1 MNKFV
6 FGLCCL
12 CLSAA
17 AQANSPVWKISK
29 NGHHFYLGGTIHLL
43 ADSDY
48 PLPTAF
54 DKAYAEATT
63 LVFETDIE
71 KMKAASNQTQL
82 LRKLLYPAGEN
93 LRQKLTPET
102 YQRLDNFFAARGV
115 PTAEIT
121 RFRIGMTVMTL
132 TLIELRSNGLAE
144 EGVDMF
150 FMKKAKDDKKPLD
163 SLEELNAH
171 MDFIA
176 NMGKGQEDEMIRQT
190 LDDLEQ
196 MPAMIRNMKAAWRSG
211 NNKQL
216 ADIAIRE
223 WKAEFPNVF
232 KRLLTD
238 RNNNWMQE
246 LAHYNNDADVEF
258 VLVGA
263 LHLVGEDGLLAQLKK
278 SGHTLEQ
285 LP

>member
-12 CLSAA
+12 CLSVA

-54 DKAYAEATT
+54 DKAYAEAST

>member
-12 CLSAA
+12 CLSISAH
-17 AQANSPVWKISK
+17 ANSPVWKISK

-43 ADSDY
+43 ANSDY
-48 PLPTAF
+48 PLPSAF
-54 DKAYAEATT
+54 DKAYAEAST

-71 KMKAASNQTQL
+71 KMKATSNQTEL
-82 LRKLLYPAGEN
+82 LRKLLYPSGEN
-93 LRQKLTPET
+93 LRQKLKPET
-102 YQRLDNFFAARGV
+102 YQRLDNFFATRGV
-115 PTAEIT
+115 PTSEIT

-132 TLIELRSNGLAE
+132 TLIELRRNGLAE

-150 FMKKAKDDKKPLD
+150 FMKKARNDKKTLD

-196 MPAMIRNMKAAWRSG
+196 MPAMIRDMKAAWRSG

-216 ADIAIRE
+216 SDIAIRE

-238 RNNNWMQE
+238 RNNDWMQE
-246 LAHYNNDADVEF
+246 LAQYNNDADVEF

-278 SGHTLEQ
+278 NGHTLEQ

>member
-12 CLSAA
+12 CLSVA

-54 DKAYAEATT
+54 DKAYAEAST

-132 TLIELRSNGLAE
+132 TLIELRSNGLAK

>member
-6 FGLCCL
+6 IGLCCL
-12 CLSAA
+12 CLSIS
-17 AQANSPVWKISK
+17 AQATSPVWKISK

-43 ADSDY
+43 ANSDY
-48 PLPTAF
+48 PLPEAF
-54 DKAYAEATT
+54 DKAYAEAST

-82 LRKLLYPAGEN
+82 LRKLLYPSGEN
-93 LRQKLTPET
+93 LRQKLSPET

-115 PTAEIT
+115 PTSEIT

-132 TLIELRSNGLAE
+132 TLIELRRNGLAE

-150 FMKKAKDDKKPLD
+150 FMKKAKKDQKTLD

-176 NMGKGQEDEMIRQT
+176 NMGTGQEDEMIRQT

-196 MPAMIRNMKAAWRSG
+196 IPTMIRNMKAAWRAG

-238 RNNNWMQE
+238 RNNDWMRE
-246 LAHYNNDADVEF
+246 LAQYNNDADVEF

-263 LHLVGEDGLLAQLKK
+263 LHLVGKEGLLAQLKN
-278 SGHTLEQ
+278 SGHTLKQ